1 MTKPENPRPDKARAD
16 DFGEDTEIPTY
27 NPKDSAGS
35 ADARRDSKDAKAS
48 ESQRASDKP
57 AASEPA
63 ASARDEAHSKK
74 QSSATTQQS
83 STPEP
88 KKSGKRST
96 AGSIYERTGRA
107 APQAIPPRGQAGQPE
122 QARAAEPAEQPAA
135 QPANDAPERGAA
147 PVRSSTPS
155 REEDSNETVV
165 MPRAG
170 AAAAAAASAQAASDK
185 HPERSRPLASDAPT
199 SARDTRATEPESTP
213 APAAQPGSERRQPP
227 RPEPTRPAAEE
238 TVALQRPQPAGD
250 ADYDADYAQAPGVAA
265 ASGAAAA
272 PAAGPQWVEGDMA
285 EPADDA
291 EQPYDP
297 ALDHRRGTLDFGIF
311 LLRVGVGALLI
322 LAGVKTF
329 FQLGDSEGLSGLE
342 NEFSGYA
349 MPWLLSVV
357 QPSLQLLAGVFLL
370 LGLLTPVAA
379 AVGIVA
385 TLLSALH
392 QIDVLN
398 AGVNP
403 LNWSGEVLFCV
414 VMILAVLALQFT
426 GPGKLS
432 LDFNRSWAHR
442 PLLSSWLWVLVG
454 GAAAVALWWFG
465 AGVNPLN

>member
-27 NPKDSAGS
+27 NPKDSASS
-35 ADARRDSKDAKAS
+35 ADARRDSKNAKAS
-48 ESQRASDKP
+48 ESQRASEKP
-57 AASEPA
+57 AASQHA

-83 STPEP
+83 PTPEP
-88 KKSGKRST
+88 KKPGKRST

-107 APQAIPPRGQAGQPE
+107 APQAIPPRGQAGQAE
-122 QARAAEPAEQPAA
+122 QTHAAEPAEPAA
-135 QPANDAPERGAA
+135 QPANDAPERGVA

-170 AAAAAAASAQAASDK
+170 AAAAAAASAQADSDK

-199 SARDTRATEPESTP
+199 SARDTRTTEPEGSQAAAP
-213 APAAQPGSERRQPP
+213 QPAADRRQPP
-227 RPEPTRPAAEE
+227 HPEPNRPTAEE
-238 TVALQRPQPAGD
+238 TVALQRPQPAGE
-250 ADYDADYAQAPGVAA
+250 ADYDADYAQAPGV
-265 ASGAAAA
+265 AAA

-285 EPADDA
+285 EPADDD

-454 GAAAVALWWFG
+454 SAAAVALWWFG

>member
-48 ESQRASDKP
+48 ESQRAADKP
-57 AASEPA
+57 AASQPA

-107 APQAIPPRGQAGQPE
+107 APQAIPPRGQAGQAE
-122 QARAAEPAEQPAA
+122 QARAAEPAEPAA

-170 AAAAAAASAQAASDK
+170 AAAAAASAQAASDK

-199 SARDTRATEPESTP
+199 SARDTRTTEPEGS
-213 APAAQPGSERRQPP
+213 PAAASQPAADRRQPP
-227 RPEPTRPAAEE
+227 RPEPNRPAAEE
-238 TVALQRPQPAGD
+238 TVALQRPQPAGE
-250 ADYDADYAQAPGVAA
+250 ADYDADYAQAPGV
-265 ASGAAAA
+265 AAA